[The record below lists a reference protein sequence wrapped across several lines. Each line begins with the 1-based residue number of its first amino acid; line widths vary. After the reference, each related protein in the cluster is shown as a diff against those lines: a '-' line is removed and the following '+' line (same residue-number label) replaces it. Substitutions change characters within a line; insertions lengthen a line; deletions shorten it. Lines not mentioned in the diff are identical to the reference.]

1 MKAKPAI
8 VKLADINIGQ
18 KLWSIRRQKY
28 GIVTR
33 VGKTGW
39 VTLKIEGKLTR
50 NWYEY
55 LRKRK
60 PKKDLGYKLLEDLTK
75 ARQDEVLQSSYH
87 TGIPV
92 HQVMV
97 LKGYSKK

>member
-1 MKAKPAI
+1 MNSKPAI

-28 GIVTR
+28 GVVTR

-39 VTLKIEGKLTR
+39 VTLRIEGRLTR

-60 PKKDLGYKLLEDLTK
+60 PKKDMGYKLLEELSK
-75 ARQDEVLQSSYH
+75 AQQDEVLQSSYH
-87 TGIPV
+87 TQIPV

-97 LKGYSKK
+97 LKGYSK

>member
-28 GIVTR
+28 GVVTR

-39 VTLKIEGKLTR
+39 VTLRIEGRLTR

-60 PKKDLGYKLLEDLTK
+60 PKKDMGYKLLEELPK
-75 ARQDEVLQSSYH
+75 ALQDEVLRSSFH
-87 TGIPV
+87 TQIPV

-97 LKGYSKK
+97 LKGYSK

>member
-28 GIVTR
+28 GVVTR

-60 PKKDLGYKLLEDLTK
+60 PKKDMGYKLLEELSK
-75 ARQDEVLQSSYH
+75 AQQDEVLSSSYH

-97 LKGYSKK
+97 LKGYSK

>member
-1 MKAKPAI
+1 MSAKPARLNL
-8 VKLADINIGQ
+8 KDINVGQ

-28 GIVTR
+28 GVVTR

-50 NWYEY
+50 NWHEY

-60 PKKDLGYKLLEDLTK
+60 PKTDMGYKLLEDLTK
-75 ARQDEVLQSSYH
+75 EQQDEVLKASYH
-87 TGIPV
+87 TQIPV
-92 HQVMV
+92 HEVMV

>member
-1 MKAKPAI
+1 MAAKPAI
-8 VKLADINIGQ
+8 LKLSEITLGQ

-28 GIVTR
+28 GIVSR

-39 VTLKIEGKLTR
+39 ITLKIEGQLTR
-50 NWYEY
+50 HWWKY

-60 PKKDLGYKLLEDLTK
+60 PKKDTGYKLLEELTK
-75 ARQDEVLQSSYH
+75 DQQDEVLRSSYH
-87 TGIPV
+87 TAIPV

-97 LKGYSKK
+97 LKGYSK

>member
-28 GIVTR
+28 GVVTR

-39 VTLKIEGKLTR
+39 VTLRIEGKLTR

-60 PKKDLGYKLLEDLTK
+60 PKKDLGYKLLEDLT
-75 ARQDEVLQSSYH
+75 ATEQDEVLKASYH
-87 TGIPV
+87 TQIPV
-92 HQVMV
+92 HEVMV
-97 LKGYSKK
+97 LKGLSKK

>member
-1 MKAKPAI
+1 MRAKPAI
-8 VKLADINIGQ
+8 LNLKDINVGQ

-39 VTLKIEGKLTR
+39 VTLKIEGSLTR
-50 NWYEY
+50 NWFGY

-60 PKKDLGYKLLEDLTK
+60 PKKDLGYKLLEDLTEEQ
-75 ARQDEVLQSSYH
+75 QDEVLKSSYH
-87 TGIPV
+87 TQIPV
-92 HQVMV
+92 HEVMV

>member
-28 GIVTR
+28 GVVTR

-39 VTLKIEGKLTR
+39 VTLKIEGRLTR

-60 PKKDLGYKLLEDLTK
+60 PKKDMGYKLLEELPK
-75 ARQDEVLQSSYH
+75 AQQDEVLSSSYH

-97 LKGYSKK
+97 LKGYSK